1 MTTDSNEDHG
11 GAIVKAPTLAL
22 QKNSSSLVR
31 RAIQDL
37 ARFSPPGEYIYID
50 VSSGPDAVM
59 EDGSACVASPEV
71 MRSWSH
77 GEVKYPE
84 TFNSD
89 SLKPEIG
96 GIFCEEIFGP
106 TSDWECNCGKDKR
119 ELSFKCMPNRIGLR
133 CCLGVSMSKVRCETM
148 GHIDLAA
155 PVSHIW
161 FFSRIGLMLDMTA
174 RALEKVIYYEDWLVT
189 DKGNTPLQDGQ
200 ALEEIEYKQARDD
213 YGDAFK
219 ADMGAPAIRTML
231 ERINLPAMK
240 ANVEIQMGNTK
251 SKAIWNKLSEKLRL
265 VEGFIKSNSRP
276 EWMMLEVLPVIPP
289 DLRPPV
295 SLEFEDGGRATS
307 DLNDLYRRVMN
318 RNSRLRNLL
327 KLRTPEVI
335 IRNEKRMLQEA
346 VDSLLDNGRHGRAVT
361 GAGWRPLKSLS
372 DLLKGKQGH
381 FRQSILLGL
390 GIRTARVDVSSRP
403 DGAWKVVQLPG
414 VPTDLLKNDVW
425 KTDRILFRKIPAG
438 SFIMGSPSSEKGR
451 RDNEIQHKVTLTR
464 DFYIGVFEV
473 TQGQYE
479 NVMGATPSMFENAG
493 KDAPVERV
501 SWEDCQGF
509 CKKLGFG
516 FRLPTEAEWEYT
528 CRAGTTTRF
537 NTGEA
542 ESGLVV
548 AGWYCE
554 NSEVSYQG
562 GYDLSKEDWVK
573 NKTNKNAGTHP
584 VGQKRPNAWGLYDM
598 SGNVWEWCSDWHGGY
613 SKETE
618 KDPQGAESGDK
629 RILRG
634 GGWASVA
641 GCRSALRNYKVPLRR
656 GSDLGFRLAFSAGQK

>member
-219 ADMGAPAIRTML
+219 ADMGAPRNQNDAR
-231 ERINLPAMK
+231 ENQPPCH
-240 ANVEIQMGNTK
+240 ESQCGNT
-251 SKAIWNKLSEKLRL
+251 
-265 VEGFIKSNSRP
+265 
-276 EWMMLEVLPVIPP
+276 
-289 DLRPPV
+289 
-295 SLEFEDGGRATS
+295 DGQHEEQG
-307 DLNDLYRRVMN
+307 D
-318 RNSRLRNLL
+318 
-327 KLRTPEVI
+327 
-335 IRNEKRMLQEA
+335 QEQA
-346 VDSLLDNGRHGRAVT
+346 
-361 GAGWRPLKSLS
+361 
-372 DLLKGKQGH
+372 
-381 FRQSILLGL
+381 
-390 GIRTARVDVSSRP
+390 
-403 DGAWKVVQLPG
+403 
-414 VPTDLLKNDVW
+414 
-425 KTDRILFRKIPAG
+425 FRKAQACG
-438 SFIMGSPSSEKGR
+438 
-451 RDNEIQHKVTLTR
+451 
-464 DFYIGVFEV
+464 
-473 TQGQYE
+473 
-479 NVMGATPSMFENAG
+479 
-493 KDAPVERV
+493 
-501 SWEDCQGF
+501 
-509 CKKLGFG
+509 
-516 FRLPTEAEWEYT
+516 
-528 CRAGTTTRF
+528 
-537 NTGEA
+537 
-542 ESGLVV
+542 
-548 AGWYCE
+548 
-554 NSEVSYQG
+554 
-562 GYDLSKEDWVK
+562 
-573 NKTNKNAGTHP
+573 
-584 VGQKRPNAWGLYDM
+584 GLY
-598 SGNVWEWCSDWHGGY
+598 
-613 SKETE
+613 KKQFQT
-618 KDPQGAESGDK
+618 
-629 RILRG
+629 
-634 GGWASVA
+634 
-641 GCRSALRNYKVPLRR
+641 
-656 GSDLGFRLAFSAGQK
+656 